1 MWLRDTVS
9 TDCPL
14 TSMCAS
20 MRVYILIHKQI
31 IKHYFKKE
39 LDVLGSLDA
48 KVGLIDFA
56 GCAYPFCGQTPFNN
70 LAISF

>member
-1 MWLRDTVS
+1 MWLRDSVP

-14 TSMCAS
+14 TSVHLCMHIYS
-20 MRVYILIHKQI
+20 YTHN
-31 IKHYFKKE
+31 YFKKE

-48 KVGLIDFA
+48 KVGLRDFA
-56 GCAYPFCGQTPFNN
+56 GCDYPFCGQTPFNN